1 MQQAHRVLVSF
12 GGDFRGGWG
21 FVVKK
26 LQFFQTIK
34 AIYFSK
40 KAIRALQK
48 HMTERKRSIQIDS
61 YFSEFIRNH
70 PKLSF
75 RQMLPSMGYEETH
88 ESLIDKFRDKKGR

>member
-1 MQQAHRVLVSF
+1 MSRDHVYNEGYRSF
-12 GGDFRGGWG
+12 
-21 FVVKK
+21 
-26 LQFFQTIK
+26 TIK
-34 AIYFSK
+34 
-40 KAIRALQK
+40 
-48 HMTERKRSIQIDS
+48 DS